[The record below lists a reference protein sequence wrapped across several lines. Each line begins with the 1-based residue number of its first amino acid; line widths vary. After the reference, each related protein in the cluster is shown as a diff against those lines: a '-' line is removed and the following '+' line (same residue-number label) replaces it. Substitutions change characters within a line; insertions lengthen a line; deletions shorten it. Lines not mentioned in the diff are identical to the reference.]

1 MKKLTDNLILDE
13 EGSRIYLRVTEQ
25 AYADRLTSLGLRSTP
40 LARGR
45 MFVLPRTE
53 EACML
58 CRNFGEDATEC
69 APFLDGPHLK
79 VEGKYEP
86 MRHQLLTAAFA
97 TVHPRCY
104 VLNDPRTGKT
114 GSMCLAMDWM
124 QRQGMVTGGWLIVTT
139 VTTIDGVWIDAL
151 RSTCPG
157 ARIERVHG
165 RGRQEALKRPADF
178 YVTNYDSVRIE
189 RDAFCKAVL
198 EGRIGAVA
206 IDELTHVGNPSSQRF
221 KSIDAVVNGCGV
233 KRVVGMTG
241 SPGNNPETVYGMCR
255 MVNARGLPCRTK
267 RAWMDLVT
275 FQYGPEPYMRKTK
288 ADAPARIHAA
298 MQPAVRFA
306 KADVL
311 DLPPVTTQTRRCPLS
326 SEQSRAREE
335 FRRQAVAL
343 LDSGVEI
350 TAVNGGVLYGKLMQT
365 AQGFVMDNEGK
376 PRFLQHVER
385 TRTILECVAET
396 TRKAVVF
403 GVYVASNWKLKE
415 DLCKA
420 GFPAEVIDGSVSA
433 KERTEILRR
442 FQEEAEPR
450 VLVCHPTTTAYGVEL
465 AAADTLIFN
474 GPPPLGG
481 FIYAQALERL
491 SSSKQKAKSIQVVRI
506 VASPEEEKFFAT
518 LDKGQE
524 MGNFIATLFQEMKSG
539 KKKEAVR

>member
-1 MKKLTDNLILDE
+1 MMKQISGNLILDE
-13 EGSRIYLRVTEQ
+13 EGNRIFLRVTER
-25 AYADRLTSLGLRSTP
+25 AYAERLDALGMQSSP
-40 LARGR
+40 LSHGR
-45 MFVLPRTE
+45 MYVLPRTE
-53 EACML
+53 EGCRL

-69 APFLDGPHLK
+69 APFLDAEHPL
-79 VEGKYEP
+79 VEGKYRP
-86 MRHQLLTAAFA
+86 MKHQLATAAFA
-97 TVHPRCY
+97 TIHPRCY

-114 GSMCLAMDWM
+114 GSMCIAMDWM
-124 QRQGMVTGGWLIVTT
+124 QREGKVTGGWLIVTT

-165 RGRQEALKRPADF
+165 KGRREALDRPADY

-189 RDAFCKAVL
+189 KDAFCKAVL

-221 KSIDAVVNGCGV
+221 KAIDAVVNGCGV
-233 KRVVGMTG
+233 ARVVGMTG

-255 MVNARGLPCRTK
+255 MINAKALPCRTK
-267 RAWMDLVT
+267 RAWMDMVT
-275 FQYGPEPYMRKTK
+275 YQYGPEPYMRKPSRE
-288 ADAPARIHAA
+288 APARIHAA

-311 DLPPVTTQTRRCPLS
+311 DLPPVTTQTRTVSLS

-376 PRFLQHVER
+376 PRFLKHDER
-385 TRTILECVAET
+385 TKAIAECIGET
-396 TRKAVVF
+396 DRKAVVF

-415 DLCKA
+415 ELEKA
-420 GFPAEVIDGSVSA
+420 GFPTEVIDGSVSA
-433 KERTEILRR
+433 KERTDILRR
-442 FQEEAEPR
+442 FQTQAEPR

-465 AAADTLIFN
+465 AAADTLVFN

-491 SSSKQKAKSIQVVRI
+491 SSSKQTAKCIHVIRI

-524 MGNFIATLFQEMKSG
+524 MGNFIATLFQDMKASRHG
-539 KKKEAVR
+539 RK